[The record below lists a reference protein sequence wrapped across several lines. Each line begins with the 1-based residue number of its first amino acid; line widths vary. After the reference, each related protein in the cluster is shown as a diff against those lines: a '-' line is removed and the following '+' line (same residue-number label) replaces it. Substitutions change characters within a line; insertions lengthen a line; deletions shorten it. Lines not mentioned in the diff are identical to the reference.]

1 MRVEV
6 FLRDNDDAA
15 ILAHLDEI
23 EALRR
28 ALVHPVLA
36 FELGEDA
43 VDRAFDAERLSA
55 ADAVKRLLLP
65 EHPRRRGGGER
76 QTQAQREHLPR
87 TGRLA
92 RPAWRAAIL

>member
-1 MRVEV
+1 VRIKA
-6 FLRDNDDAA
+6 FLCDHDDAA

-43 VDRAFDAERLSA
+43 ADRAFDAERLAA
-55 ADAVKRLLLP
+55 ADAMKRLLLP
-65 EHPRRRGGGER
+65 ECTVRN
-76 QTQAQREHLPR
+76 PR
-87 TGRLA
+87 TR
-92 RPAWRAAIL
+92 RAARNGTP